1 MTSRALIAL
10 SLACVAT
17 TVLAQTP
24 AAKPA
29 APKAAAPA
37 VAAAPAAAAKTA
49 AASVPAAAKA
59 TPAPTAFGWYA
70 EVVSFDAA
78 TRTLTAKAKVEPHVP
93 GRVKDLKAGDRVVLA
108 WTAYNNEA
116 DAVRYVTGEKQMT
129 AESGY
134 LVRAKYVGVDAAAR
148 TLTFATTVPATM
160 AASLG
165 TAKAGTPVRVAAPLL
180 QPGPD
185 AVLTTVALGKTA
197 PARPAPV
204 VAAAPVE
211 NARDMAGAWE
221 VATNMMGNNI
231 KLMCTFTQN
240 GAKLGGTC
248 NGPGPLASLP
258 ANGKV
263 EGDDVT
269 FGFSIQ
275 QPVALTLLHRGK
287 LDAAGTKV
295 EGTLDLMGNLTN
307 FVASK
312 K

>member
-1 MTSRALIAL
+1 MTPRVLTALSFALIA
-10 SLACVAT
+10 T
-17 TVLAQTP
+17 TAAFAQTP
-24 AAKPA
+24 ATKPA
-29 APKAAAPA
+29 ASAAAPKQATPAATAPSA
-37 VAAAPAAAAKTA
+37 VAPAAAKTA
-49 AASVPAAAKA
+49 AAA
-59 TPAPTAFGWYA
+59 TAFGWYA
-70 EVVSFDAA
+70 EVVSFDAG

-93 GRVKDLKAGDRVVLA
+93 GRVKALKAGDRIVLA

-134 LVRAKYVGVDAAAR
+134 LVRAKYVDVDAAAK
-148 TLTFATTVPATM
+148 TLTFTTTVPATLV
-160 AASLG
+160 ASLG
-165 TAKAGTPVRVAAPLL
+165 AAKAGTPVRVAAPLV

-185 AVLTTVALGKTA
+185 GVLTAVAFGKTA

-240 GAKLGGTC
+240 GSKLGGTC

-275 QPVALTLLHRGK
+275 QPVSLTLLHRGK

-307 FVASK
+307 FVALK